1 MQRKYTKHFQLVT
14 MVKSWIV
21 NCLYCLYL
29 KNDNIFMLCA
39 IKNAFQI
46 INETDF
52 SEYRTEFMGADSSM
66 A

>member
-1 MQRKYTKHFQLVT
+1 
-14 MVKSWIV
+14 
-21 NCLYCLYL
+21 
-29 KNDNIFMLCA
+29 MLCA

-52 SEYRTEFMGADSSM
+52 SEYRTEFMGAESSM